1 MFRGDGTLTPVNM
14 GSPYGPMDSW
24 VYPAFDR
31 LAAIGYVKSG
41 MFGMRPWT
49 RLECA
54 RLLNESEDHGTV
66 DDSSSEAA
74 RINLELAK
82 EFSGELR
89 EMSGGENTGAKG
101 ESVYARVTGISG
113 QPLTDGFHFGETIIN
128 DYGRPFHERL
138 NSALGISPC
147 PTPSHFF
154 ASSRT

>member
-1 MFRGDGTLTPVNM
+1 
-14 GSPYGPMDSW
+14 
-24 VYPAFDR
+24 
-31 LAAIGYVKSG
+31 

-89 EMSGGENTGAKG
+89 EMSGGENTGAKV

-128 DYGRPFHERL
+128 DYGRAFPKRFNFPYWIFPVPVHG
-138 NSALGISPC
+138 ALGLVR
-147 PTPSHFF
+147 
-154 ASSRT
+154 ARRT